1 MGLSILFYNTGI
13 RLYRFSLGLAAK
25 LGGNKKAQ
33 LWLAG
38 RESMWPGL
46 EAAMKGDVPVVWIH
60 AASLGEFEQGRPVLE
75 ELRQQYPGHRILLTF
90 FSPSGYEVR
99 KDYKGADYVC
109 YLPLDTPENARRFL
123 STVQPSLAIFIKYE
137 FWYHYLSGL
146 KARNVPVLLISGIF
160 RRKQIFFKWYGGLFR
175 KLLRGMDQLFVQNE
189 VSLTL
194 LHNIGIRQVM
204 LAGDTRFDRVWA
216 LREDPVVL
224 PEIERFIKVPKV
236 MVAGSTWEEDEKL
249 LAEWWYGGAQD
260 IRQMIL
266 APHEITEAR
275 LKGIE
280 QLFPDAIRYSAFVNG
295 EVPKGKVLI
304 IDNVGMLSALYRYSR
319 VSYVGGGFGKA
330 GIHNILEPATYAKP
344 VIIGPVYQQFDEA
357 VSLVQLRGAIVVANL
372 NDLNRAI
379 EALNDPYY
387 HQQITEIASRF
398 VEEHQG
404 ATNKIIHFIQEKRF
418 LTRE

>member
-13 RLYRFSLGLAAK
+13 RLYRFFLGLAAK
-25 LGGNKKAQ
+25 FGSNKKAQ

-38 RESMWPGL
+38 REGMWPGL
-46 EAAMKGDVPVVWIH
+46 ESAMKGDVPVIWVH

-75 ELRQQYPGHRILLTF
+75 ELRQDYPGHRILLTF
-90 FSPSGYEVR
+90 FSPSGYQVR

-123 STVQPSLAIFIKYE
+123 SVVQPKLAIFIKYE

-146 KARNVPVLLISGIF
+146 YARKVPVLLISGIF
-160 RRKQIFFKWYGGLFR
+160 REHQVFFKWYGGLFR
-175 KLLRGMDQLFVQNE
+175 KLLRKMDHLFVQNE
-189 VSLTL
+189 GSLTL
-194 LHNIGIRQVM
+194 LHNIGVKQVT

-216 LREDPVVL
+216 LQQNPVVL

-236 MVAGSTWEEDEKL
+236 MVAGSTWEDDEKL
-249 LAEWWYGGAQD
+249 LAAWWYGGAQD

-266 APHEITEAR
+266 VPHEINEGR
-275 LKGIE
+275 LKRIE

-295 EVPKGKVLI
+295 ETPKGKVLI

-319 VSYVGGGFGKA
+319 VSYVGGGFGKE

-344 VIIGPVYQQFDEA
+344 VIIGPVYEQFNEA
-357 VSLVQLRGAIVVANL
+357 VTLVQLRGAIVVNNL
-372 NDLNRAI
+372 DDLNRAI
-379 EALNDPYY
+379 EALNDTYY

-404 ATNKIIHFIQEKRF
+404 ATNKIMHYIQENRF
-418 LTRE
+418 LTR

>member
-1 MGLSILFYNTGI
+1 
-13 RLYRFSLGLAAK
+13 
-25 LGGNKKAQ
+25 
-33 LWLAG
+33 
-38 RESMWPGL
+38 
-46 EAAMKGDVPVVWIH
+46 MKGDVPVIWVH

-75 ELRQQYPGHRILLTF
+75 ELRQQYPGFRILLTF
-90 FSPSGYEVR
+90 FSPSGYQVR

-123 STVQPSLAIFIKYE
+123 SAVQPKLAIFIKYE

-146 KARNVPVLLISGIF
+146 NARNVPVLLISGIF
-160 RRKQIFFKWYGGLFR
+160 REHQIFFKWYGGLFR
-175 KLLRGMDQLFVQNE
+175 KLLKGMDHLFVQNE
-189 VSLTL
+189 GSLTL
-194 LHNIGIRQVM
+194 LHNIGVRQVT

-216 LREDPVVL
+216 LRENPVVL

-275 LKGIE
+275 LKRVE
-280 QLFPDAIRYSAFVNG
+280 QLFPDAIRYSAFVKG
-295 EVPKGKVLI
+295 GTPKGKVLI

-344 VIIGPVYQQFDEA
+344 VIIGPVYEQFNEA
-357 VSLVQLRGAIVVANL
+357 VTLVQLRGAIVVNNL
-372 NDLNRAI
+372 DDLNRAI
-379 EALNDPYY
+379 EALNDTYY

-404 ATNKIIHFIQEKRF
+404 ATNKIMHYIQEKRF